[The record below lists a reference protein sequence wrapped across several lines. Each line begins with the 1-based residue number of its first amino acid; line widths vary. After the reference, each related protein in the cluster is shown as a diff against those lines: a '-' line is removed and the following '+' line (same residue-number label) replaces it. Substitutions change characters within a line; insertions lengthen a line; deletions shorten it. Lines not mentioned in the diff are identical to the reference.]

1 MANEERNVTEI
12 QTITHSKYLLLNWSA
27 ERLSRCF
34 NIDTRV
40 RLAAAKGGDIIK
52 PTHSTN
58 E

>member
-12 QTITHSKYLLLNWSA
+12 QTITHSA